1 MENNVIEV
9 NEMNNA
15 VSKAQK
21 ELWEKGPFFQSEMG
35 QYTIQLAFEK
45 GSNWRKQQIIE
56 KTIDWL
62 DSIMDYVSEKDK
74 RLVCNFTNFDELVND
89 FKKAM
94 KEE

>member
-1 MENNVIEV
+1 MD
-9 NEMNNA
+9 
-15 VSKAQK
+15 KATEEKIWEWIQK
-21 ELWEKGPFFQSEMG
+21 YPTNKSDLTEHEKYCYEMG
-35 QYTIQLAFEK
+35 LRCGASRMVE
-45 GSNWRKQQIIE
+45 WKQNELIE

>member
-1 MENNVIEV
+1 M
-9 NEMNNA
+9 
-15 VSKAQK
+15 
-21 ELWEKGPFFQSEMG
+21 
-35 QYTIQLAFEK
+35 
-45 GSNWRKQQIIE
+45 IE

-94 KEE
+94 KEEQDGEGCNKDAPVDR